1 MEGEGLWGGQQ
12 SGSGGAWRTGDGNG
26 KLSSMLHDDDALVSP
41 DLQIVKCCAV
51 YYVRVSEPV
60 VACSTRNT

>member
-26 KLSSMLHDDDALVSP
+26 KLSSMLHEMLSS
-41 DLQIVKCCAV
+41 LQICRLSSAV
-51 YYVRVSEPV
+51 LYIM
-60 VACSTRNT
+60 

>member
-26 KLSSMLHDDDALVSP
+26 NDSRPCSMMLSS
-41 DLQIVKCCAV
+41 LQICRLSSAV
-51 YYVRVSEPV
+51 LYIM
-60 VACSTRNT
+60 